1 MSAEN
6 AWFDLL
12 SGLNLADLK
21 NIGLVQM
28 IWILKQK
35 VETWREAQGLRLNNN
50 PRLGDIN
57 LIQWHL

>member
-12 SGLNLADLK
+12 SGLNLVDLK

-35 VETWREAQGLRLNNN
+35 VETWREAQGLRAE
-50 PRLGDIN
+50 
-57 LIQWHL
+57 

>member
-1 MSAEN
+1 MSAET

-12 SGLNLADLK
+12 SGLNLADQK

-35 VETWREAQGLRLNNN
+35 VETWREAQGLRAE
-50 PRLGDIN
+50 
-57 LIQWHL
+57 